1 MQDIP
6 ECSPDRAVCCEHG
19 TTSPKAEP
27 FQLRREYEEEQD
39 SEQERR
45 DLGKYDHDR
54 IENPVQHSVPMP
66 CGDRPERRA
75 DHTTDDQR
83 GYDDEESPRSRVK
96 IISVTLV
103 L

>member
-1 MQDIP
+1 
-6 ECSPDRAVCCEHG
+6 
-19 TTSPKAEP
+19 
-27 FQLRREYEEEQD
+27 
-39 SEQERR
+39 
-45 DLGKYDHDR
+45 
-54 IENPVQHSVPMP
+54 MP